1 MTAVQGFSPV
11 VGLNPRLLILGS
23 MPGKP
28 SLQAVRYYA
37 NERNAFWAIM
47 GDLYGARPEIP
58 YSQRLDILRA
68 AGIALWDV
76 IATCEREGS
85 LDADIVHRSVRPNDF
100 SAFLT
105 VHRSIQRICFNGA
118 AAERYFRR
126 LVLPAM
132 TDLGGIQL
140 VCLPSTSPA
149 HAAKTYDEKLATWTA
164 ALALP
169 NN

>member
-1 MTAVQGFSPV
+1 
-11 VGLNPRLLILGS
+11 LLILGS

-28 SLQAVRYYA
+28 SLQANCYYA

-47 GDLYGARPEIP
+47 GDLYGARPEVP
-58 YSQRLDILRA
+58 YLERLDKLRT

-85 LDADIVHRSVRPNDF
+85 LDADIIPQSVQPNDF
-100 SAFLT
+100 SGFLA

-118 AAERYFRR
+118 AAQRYFSR
-126 LVLPAM
+126 LVLPGMNGLAGVE
-132 TDLGGIQL
+132 LI
-140 VCLPSTSPA
+140 CLPSTSPA
-149 HAAKTYDEKLATWTA
+149 HAAKTYDQKLATWTA

>member
-1 MTAVQGFSPV
+1 MSAVSSFQPLSLPSA
-11 VGLNPRLLILGS
+11 RLLILGS

-105 VHRSIQRICFNGA
+105 VHRSI
-118 AAERYFRR
+118 R
-126 LVLPAM
+126 LCGRSAQFF
-132 TDLGGIQL
+132 GGEFG
-140 VCLPSTSPA
+140 S
-149 HAAKTYDEKLATWTA
+149 
-164 ALALP
+164 
-169 NN
+169 